1 MRERLHISSHL
12 NAVPEPGPGRDGGP
26 EELAEVKVE
35 PSARLVAPSRAGADL
50 LCSLYLPSL
59 VPPRRLHT
67 ACSLANSNRVA
78 VSRLQRQAYGRQYPL
93 LLVRTDG
100 STVHIRYK
108 EPKKILMVRCSP
120 PQDHLLRNIVAI
132 ICLFE
137 DRNPLLDTPMLPSVT
152 F

>member
-12 NAVPEPGPGRDGGP
+12 NAVPEPGPGQDGGP

-137 DRNPLLDTPMLPSVT
+137 DRNPLLDTPMLLSVT